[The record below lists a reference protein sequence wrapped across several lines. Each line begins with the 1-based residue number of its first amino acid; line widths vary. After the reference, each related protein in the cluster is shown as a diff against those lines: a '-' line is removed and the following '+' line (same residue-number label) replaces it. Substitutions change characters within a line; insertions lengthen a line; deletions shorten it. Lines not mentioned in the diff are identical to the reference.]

1 MSSDSTPNVTRLL
14 ADLKGGD
21 PEALPALLAAISHE
35 LRDVAAKHLAR
46 ERRDHTLQPTA
57 LVNEAY
63 LRLVDQRARDFAS
76 KTHFLSLAS
85 TAMRRIL
92 VEHARSRLADKRG
105 GDRRREPLLDLPEPH
120 TADPDVIVALDSALA
135 QFAKLDPDNARI
147 VELRWFGGLDVEETA
162 VAMSISTRSV
172 ERGFRAA
179 LAWLRQRLAA
189 PDTP

>member
-1 MSSDSTPNVTRLL
+1 MSDDSTVNVTRLL

-21 PEALPALLAAISHE
+21 QEALPTLLAAISHE
-35 LRDVAAKHLAR
+35 LRDIAAKHLAR

-76 KTHFLSLAS
+76 KTHFVSLAS

-92 VEHARSRLADKRG
+92 VEHARARLAEKRG

-120 TADPDVIVALDSALA
+120 AADPDAIVALDDALA
-135 QFAKLDPDNARI
+135 QFSRLDPDNARI

-162 VAMSISTRSV
+162 AALGISTRSV

-179 LAWLRQRLAA
+179 LAWLRQRLSS
-189 PDTP
+189 PEGP